1 MTDEQIMMQVKEGGI
16 RQLALLFERYQNPV
30 YRYFLQ
36 TVQDQSLSEDLT
48 QNVFERIIKYR
59 NSFRAESIFKS
70 WIFSIARNVRYDHY
84 RGLRSTDELDESS
97 EEETEHSPADLMVQI
112 EDSDKLHRA
121 LNRLDEEY
129 REVLILT
136 RFEEMKYKDVAV
148 LLQCTEGTVKSKV
161 HRAIQK
167 LKNLYLKEE
176 AYENLG

>member
-59 NSFRAESIFKS
+59 NSFREESVFKS

-84 RGLRSTDELDESS
+84 RGLRITDDLGSVSEDEAD
-97 EEETEHSPADLMVQI
+97 HSPEDLMVQI
-112 EDSDKLHRA
+112 EDSNKLHRA
-121 LNRLDEEY
+121 LNHLDPEY
-129 REVLILT
+129 REVLMLT
-136 RFEEMKYKDVAV
+136 RFEELKYKEVAV
-148 LLQCTEGTVKSKV
+148 MLNCTEGTVKSKV

-167 LKNLYLKEE
+167 LKHLYLKEE

>member
-1 MTDEQIMMQVKEGGI
+1 MMQVKEGGI

-59 NSFRAESIFKS
+59 NSFREESVFKS

-84 RGLRSTDELDESS
+84 RGLRITDDLGSVSEDEAD
-97 EEETEHSPADLMVQI
+97 HSPEDLMVQI
-112 EDSDKLHRA
+112 EDSNKLHRA
-121 LNRLDEEY
+121 LNHLDPEY
-129 REVLILT
+129 REVLMLT
-136 RFEEMKYKDVAV
+136 RFEELKYKEVAV
-148 LLQCTEGTVKSKV
+148 MLNCTEGTVKSKV

-167 LKNLYLKEE
+167 LKHLYLKEE